1 MNKDF
6 ITLGIETSCDDTAVA
21 VLKGQ
26 NIVLSEFVSSQ
37 IEDHA
42 AFGGVVPEFASRK
55 HMEALLPLVQAAL
68 SRSGIKDPS
77 REIDLIAVTCGPG
90 LMGSLMVG
98 VMTAKGLS
106 QSWGVPLL
114 GVNHLEGHIFA
125 NLAKEP
131 SLSPPFLSMIV
142 SGGHTEIILV
152 RSFGDYSLLGA
163 TRDDAAGE
171 AYDKVAKLL
180 DLGYP
185 GGPLVDKAAALGSSE
200 KIVFP
205 VPMKTKKEIA
215 FSFSGL
221 KTAVLWEVKKFR
233 ENDLVPP
240 VNDICASFQKA
251 AVESLICKLDLA
263 HEMTDIAKITLSGG
277 VAANSQLRRS
287 LEEFA
292 LSRDL
297 EIFIPPVARCTDN
310 AVMIAAA
317 GYNSYMRGERSDL
330 TLSPSPSLLITSQRN
345 NG

>member
-1 MNKDF
+1 M
-6 ITLGIETSCDDTAVA
+6 
-21 VLKGQ
+21 
-26 NIVLSEFVSSQ
+26 
-37 IEDHA
+37 
-42 AFGGVVPEFASRK
+42 
-55 HMEALLPLVQAAL
+55 
-68 SRSGIKDPS
+68 
-77 REIDLIAVTCGPG
+77 
-90 LMGSLMVG
+90 
-98 VMTAKGLS
+98 
-106 QSWGVPLL
+106 
-114 GVNHLEGHIFA
+114 
-125 NLAKEP
+125 
-131 SLSPPFLSMIV
+131 
-142 SGGHTEIILV
+142 
-152 RSFGDYSLLGA
+152 
-163 TRDDAAGE
+163 
-171 AYDKVAKLL
+171 
-180 DLGYP
+180 
-185 GGPLVDKAAALGSSE
+185 VDKSAALGSSE

-233 ENDLVPP
+233 ENGLVPP

-263 HEMTDIAKITLSGG
+263 HEMTGIAKITLSGG

-297 EIFIPPVARCTDN
+297 EIFIPPVAHCTDN

-345 NG
+345 ND